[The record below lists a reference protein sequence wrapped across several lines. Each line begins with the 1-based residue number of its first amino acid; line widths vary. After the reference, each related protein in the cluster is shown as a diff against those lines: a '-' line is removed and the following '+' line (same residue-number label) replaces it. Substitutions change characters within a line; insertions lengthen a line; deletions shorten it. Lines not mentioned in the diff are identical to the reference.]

1 VRLITIIGD
10 VRRFPG
16 SRRYPQY
23 NQSTLADTLATAG
36 MDYVALAD
44 LGGRREPRPD
54 SPHTAWRNPSF
65 RAYADY
71 MDTEAFRQGVDR
83 IITLAGIVGASGY
96 VLGVEIDPE
105 LAARARENLS
115 HLLQV
120 EISHADGS
128 TLSPVEFDAIFV
140 NAGVTELKHGWLEA
154 LAPRGRMLVP
164 LTTHFDNAQNAEVGL
179 GKILKLV
186 RRPNGFSAQL
196 ISDVGIYNCTGA
208 RAIETHEALR
218 ISLARDDADAVQSLR
233 LDAHKVDSNCW
244 LHTHSFCLST
254 LKLVPC

>member
-1 VRLITIIGD
+1 VQTFAAPGGEPEYVLTPTAELSHLYQDVVVAIDPVRGLNNGQPS
-10 VRRFPG
+10 F
-16 SRRYPQY
+16 
-23 NQSTLADTLATAG
+23 LAFCIDSL
-36 MDYVALAD
+36 D
-44 LGGRREPRPD
+44 LGVGQRVI
-54 SPHTAWRNPSF
+54 HIGCGVGYYTAIM
-65 RAYADY
+65 AE
-71 MDTEAFRQGVDR
+71 T
-83 IITLAGIVGASGY
+83 VGASGY

-115 HLLQV
+115 HLPQV

-140 NAGVTELKHGWLEA
+140 NAGVTELKRGWLEA

-186 RRPNGFSAQL
+186 RKPNGFSAQL
-196 ISDVGIYNCTGA
+196 VSDVGIYNCTGA

-218 ISLARDDADAVQSLR
+218 ISLARDDTDAVQSLR
-233 LDAHKVDSNCW
+233 LDVHKVDSNCW